1 MLRAFLG
8 LAIVLAREAELHQF
22 LAHRIGA
29 DRMPHGGQDRGQ
41 FVHALRHPQQR
52 AHGIAERGRF
62 EEALQCGHE
71 TGISRGDSLAAGAG
85 TPYLTFRQFL
95 AIEIVL
101 AAIDG
106 RTGKPGDPRDHR
118 KPRPGRP
125 FSPRPPRTSAARV
138 RQASSRPCPSDS
150 ESHLHRSCH
159 PGYKCSPRSGIPT
172 PRVNPPH
179 ARAPRFAYCS
189 GRPKA
194 TLRAR
199 RSSFAITR
207 TVLNTRQSL
216 SASLNCGRAAFVPLS
231 TSVNSAN
238 SSPEADCRNL
248 LTAAC
253 WASSP
258 SPD

>member
-1 MLRAFLG
+1 MWSNCAAVRVLRAFLS

-85 TPYLTFRQFL
+85 TPHLTFRQFL

-118 KPRPGRP
+118 KPAPAGR
-125 FSPRPPRTSAARV
+125 SHLARREHPPPAFVKLRADHVPAI
-138 RQASSRPCPSDS
+138 AK
-150 ESHLHRSCH
+150 SHLHRSCH

-172 PRVNPPH
+172 PGVQPA
-179 ARAPRFAYCS
+179 ARPR
-189 GRPKA
+189 
-194 TLRAR
+194 T
-199 RSSFAITR
+199 AIR
-207 TVLNTRQSL
+207 LL
-216 SASLNCGRAAFVPLS
+216 FG
-231 TSVNSAN
+231 
-238 SSPEADCRNL
+238 EA
-248 LTAAC
+248 
-253 WASSP
+253 
-258 SPD
+258 

>member
-118 KPRPGRP
+118 KPAPAGR
-125 FSPRPPRTSAARV
+125 
-138 RQASSRPCPSDS
+138 
-150 ESHLHRSCH
+150 SHLARREH
-159 PGYKCSPRSGIPT
+159 P
-172 PRVNPPH
+172 PP
-179 ARAPRFAYCS
+179 PFV
-189 GRPKA
+189 K
-194 TLRAR
+194 LRADHVP
-199 RSSFAITR
+199 AIANR
-207 TVLNTRQSL
+207 IFIDHAIRD
-216 SASLNCGRAAFVPLS
+216 
-231 TSVNSAN
+231 TSVRLD
-238 SSPEADCRNL
+238 PESRRPESTRRTPAHRDSLIVRGGL
-248 LTAAC
+248 
-253 WASSP
+253 SP
-258 SPD
+258 SSWRANITSSYGYASRLPVSTGILGSG

>member
-1 MLRAFLG
+1 MARTIRMLRAFLG

-118 KPRPGRP
+118 KPAPAGR
-125 FSPRPPRTSAARV
+125 SHLARREHPPPAFVKLRADHVPAIANRNFIDHAIRDTSVRLDPESRCPELTRRTPAHRDLLIV
-138 RQASSRPCPSDS
+138 RGGLRRRHKSSIAGGQASGGGIAMGPVRLLAVFREGESRWR
-150 ESHLHRSCH
+150 LA
-159 PGYKCSPRSGIPT
+159 GISQL
-172 PRVNPPH
+172 
-179 ARAPRFAYCS
+179 Y
-189 GRPKA
+189 
-194 TLRAR
+194 
-199 RSSFAITR
+199 
-207 TVLNTRQSL
+207 
-216 SASLNCGRAAFVPLS
+216 
-231 TSVNSAN
+231 
-238 SSPEADCRNL
+238 
-248 LTAAC
+248 
-253 WASSP
+253 
-258 SPD
+258 